1 MADYPFP
8 GRLNRHVVRA
18 AAALLCSLFLCEAA
32 FCGTSTDVSEG
43 TLSESAFHMEDQRC
57 RTTYEIFVYSFCD
70 SDSDGTG
77 DLGGVRNK
85 LDYIQDLGF
94 DQIWLMPVCPSPTY
108 HKYDVT
114 DYMAID
120 PAYGTLEDFE
130 ALISDCH
137 ERGIRVITDL
147 VLNHTS
153 SQHPWFLEAA
163 EYLKSLPDGAAAD
176 ASACPTLDYYHFT
189 QTPESGYAQIP
200 ESSWYYEAR
209 FWEGMPDLNL
219 DSEAVRD
226 EIRKILSFWLEEGVD
241 GFRLDAV
248 TYYYTGNDEQN
259 IRFLNWVKDTVDE
272 SAADLADA
280 GGSFSPYIVCEAW
293 IDQSLYAAYY
303 ASGVDSMF
311 DFAYAGAEGLLAKT
325 VKGQVSAQKFTD
337 SLKAE
342 QELFASFS
350 DSYVNA
356 PFYTN
361 HDLDRSAGY
370 YAYDDG
376 SRTKFALGLNLMMS
390 GNAFLY
396 YGDEI
401 GMKGSGKDENKRA
414 PMMWVPEDTEN
425 PSAAG
430 MCTGPEGM
438 DSIKQKF
445 PSAAEQENDPL
456 SVLNYTKQAI
466 AVRNKYN
473 VIRDGI
479 VIPIPELESDT
490 VGAYRKIPGSP
501 ESGSDQESVEILF
514 NTSEETQ
521 TVDLSSL
528 SGPFLTL
535 ADCLCVSADPV
546 LLDEGQLTLPPF
558 SVAILKK

>member
-18 AAALLCSLFLCEAA
+18 AAALLCSLFLCETA

-70 SDSDGTG
+70 SDSDGIG
-77 DLGGVRNK
+77 DLSGVRNK

-163 EYLKSLPDGAAAD
+163 EYLKSLPDGAPAD

-200 ESSWYYEAR
+200 DSSWYYEAR

-259 IRFLNWVKDTVDE
+259 IRFLNWVKDTADE

-414 PMMWVPEDTEN
+414 PMIWVPEDTEN

-490 VGAYRKIPGSP
+490 VGAYRKVPGSP
-501 ESGSDQESVEILF
+501 ESGPNQESVEILF

-528 SGPFLTL
+528 SDPFLTL
-535 ADCLCVSADPV
+535 ADCLCVSAEPV

>member
-200 ESSWYYEAR
+200 DSSWYYEAR

-259 IRFLNWVKDTVDE
+259 IRFLNWVKDTADE

-490 VGAYRKIPGSP
+490 VGAYRKVPGSP
-501 ESGSDQESVEILF
+501 ESGPDQESVEILF

-528 SGPFLTL
+528 SDPFLTL
-535 ADCLCVSADPV
+535 TDCLCVSADPV

>member
-200 ESSWYYEAR
+200 DTSWYYEAR

-219 DSEAVRD
+219 DSEAVRG

-259 IRFLNWVKDTVDE
+259 IRFLNWVKDTADE

-414 PMMWVPEDTEN
+414 PMLWVPEDTEN

-490 VGAYRKIPGSP
+490 VGAYQKVPGSP
-501 ESGSDQESVEILF
+501 ESGPDQESVEILF

-528 SGPFLTL
+528 SDPFLTL
-535 ADCLCVSADPV
+535 TDCLCVSADPV

>member
-1 MADYPFP
+1 MADYPHP
-8 GRLNRHVVRA
+8 DRLKRHAVRA
-18 AAALLCSLFLCEAA
+18 AAALLCSLCLCETA
-32 FCGTSTDVSEG
+32 FCGTIP
-43 TLSESAFHMEDQRC
+43 LEDQRC

-70 SDSDGTG
+70 SDADGIG

-130 ALISDCH
+130 ALIQDCH
-137 ERGIRVITDL
+137 ARGIRVITDL

-163 EYLKSLPDGAAAD
+163 EYLKSLPEGAPAD
-176 ASACPTLDYYHFT
+176 TSACPKLDYYHFT
-189 QTPESGYAQIP
+189 QTPESGYAQLP
-200 ESSWYYEAR
+200 DTSWYYEAR

-219 DSEAVRD
+219 DSEAVHG

-248 TYYYTGNDEQN
+248 TSYYTGNDDQN
-259 IRFLNWVKDTVDE
+259 IRFLNWVKDTAEE

-280 GGSFSPYIVCEAW
+280 GGSISPYIVCEAW

-342 QELFASFS
+342 QELYATFS

-414 PMMWVPEDTEN
+414 PMIWVPEDTEN

-490 VGAYRKIPGSP
+490 VGAYQKVPGSP
-501 ESGSDQESVEILF
+501 ESGPDQESVEILF

-528 SGPFLTL
+528 SDPFLTL
-535 ADCLCVSADPV
+535 TDCLCVSADPV

>member
-1 MADYPFP
+1 
-8 GRLNRHVVRA
+8 
-18 AAALLCSLFLCEAA
+18 
-32 FCGTSTDVSEG
+32 
-43 TLSESAFHMEDQRC
+43 
-57 RTTYEIFVYSFCD
+57 
-70 SDSDGTG
+70 
-77 DLGGVRNK
+77 
-85 LDYIQDLGF
+85 
-94 DQIWLMPVCPSPTY
+94 
-108 HKYDVT
+108 
-114 DYMAID
+114 
-120 PAYGTLEDFE
+120 
-130 ALISDCH
+130 
-137 ERGIRVITDL
+137 
-147 VLNHTS
+147 
-153 SQHPWFLEAA
+153 
-163 EYLKSLPDGAAAD
+163 
-176 ASACPTLDYYHFT
+176 
-189 QTPESGYAQIP
+189 
-200 ESSWYYEAR
+200 
-209 FWEGMPDLNL
+209 
-219 DSEAVRD
+219 VRD

-259 IRFLNWVKDTVDE
+259 IRFLNWVKDTADE

-350 DSYVNA
+350 NSYVNA

-376 SRTKFALGLNLMMS
+376 SRTKFALGLNLMIS

-414 PMMWVPEDTEN
+414 PMMWVPKDTDN

-490 VGAYRKIPGSP
+490 VGAYRKVPGSP
-501 ESGSDQESVEILF
+501 ESGPDQESVEILF

-528 SGPFLTL
+528 RDPFLTL

>member
-8 GRLNRHVVRA
+8 DRLNRHVVRA

-200 ESSWYYEAR
+200 DTSWYYEAR

-259 IRFLNWVKDTVDE
+259 IRFLNWVKDTADE

-414 PMMWVPEDTEN
+414 PMIWVPEDTEN

-501 ESGSDQESVEILF
+501 ESGFDQESVEILF

-521 TVDLSSL
+521 TVDLSSRND
-528 SGPFLTL
+528 SFLTL

>member
-1 MADYPFP
+1 M
-8 GRLNRHVVRA
+8 
-18 AAALLCSLFLCEAA
+18 
-32 FCGTSTDVSEG
+32 
-43 TLSESAFHMEDQRC
+43 
-57 RTTYEIFVYSFCD
+57 
-70 SDSDGTG
+70 
-77 DLGGVRNK
+77 RNK

-130 ALISDCH
+130 ALIQDCH
-137 ERGIRVITDL
+137 ARGIRVITDL

-163 EYLKSLPDGAAAD
+163 EYLKSLPEGAPAD
-176 ASACPTLDYYHFT
+176 TSACPKLDYYHFT
-189 QTPESGYAQIP
+189 QTPESGYAQLP
-200 ESSWYYEAR
+200 DTSWYYEAR

-219 DSEAVRD
+219 DSEAVRG

-259 IRFLNWVKDTVDE
+259 IRFLNWVKDTADE

-414 PMMWVPEDTEN
+414 PMIWVPEDTEN

-490 VGAYRKIPGSP
+490 VGAYRKVTGSP
-501 ESGSDQESVEILF
+501 ESDPDQESIEILF
-514 NTSEETQ
+514 NTSEENQ
-521 TVDLSSL
+521 TVDLTSQSD
-528 SGPFLTL
+528 PFLTL
-535 ADCLCVSADPV
+535 ADSLCVSEDPV
-546 LLDEGQLTLPPF
+546 QLEEGQLTLPPF
-558 SVAILKK
+558 SVAILEK

>member
-1 MADYPFP
+1 MTDYPLP
-8 GRLNRHVVRA
+8 DRLKRHAVRA
-18 AAALLCSLFLCEAA
+18 AAALLCSLCLCETA
-32 FCGTSTDVSEG
+32 FCGTIP
-43 TLSESAFHMEDQRC
+43 LEDQRC

-70 SDSDGTG
+70 SDADGIG

-200 ESSWYYEAR
+200 DTSWYYEAR

-376 SRTKFALGLNLMMS
+376 SRTKFALGLNL
-390 GNAFLY
+390 Y

-414 PMMWVPEDTEN
+414 PMIWVPEDTEN

-490 VGAYRKIPGSP
+490 VGAYRKVPGSAQ
-501 ESGSDQESVEILF
+501 SGPDQESIEILF
-514 NTSEETQ
+514 NTSEENQ

-528 SGPFLTL
+528 SDPFLTL
-535 ADCLCVSADPV
+535 ADSLCVSKDPV
-546 LLDEGQLTLPPF
+546 LLEEGQLTLPPF

>member
-1 MADYPFP
+1 MTDYPLP
-8 GRLNRHVVRA
+8 DRLKRHAVRA
-18 AAALLCSLFLCEAA
+18 AAALLCSLCLCETA
-32 FCGTSTDVSEG
+32 FCGTIP
-43 TLSESAFHMEDQRC
+43 LEDQRC

-70 SDSDGTG
+70 SDADGTG

-189 QTPESGYAQIP
+189 QTPESGYTQIP
-200 ESSWYYEAR
+200 DTSWYYEAR

-259 IRFLNWVKDTVDE
+259 IRFLNWVKDTADE

-311 DFAYAGAEGLLAKT
+311 DFAY
-325 VKGQVSAQKFTD
+325 
-337 SLKAE
+337 
-342 QELFASFS
+342 
-350 DSYVNA
+350 
-356 PFYTN
+356 
-361 HDLDRSAGY
+361 DRSAGY

-490 VGAYRKIPGSP
+490 VGAYRKVPGSP
-501 ESGSDQESVEILF
+501 ESGPDQESVEILF

-528 SGPFLTL
+528 SDPFLTL
-535 ADCLCVSADPV
+535 TDCLCVSADPV

>member
-1 MADYPFP
+1 MADYPLRI
-8 GRLNRHVVRA
+8 RLNRHVVSA

-189 QTPESGYAQIP
+189 QTPESGYTQIP
-200 ESSWYYEAR
+200 DTSWYYEAR

-259 IRFLNWVKDTVDE
+259 IRFLNWVKDTADE

-325 VKGQVSAQKFTD
+325 VKGKVTAQRFTD
-337 SLKAE
+337 SLKEE
-342 QELFASFS
+342 QDLFASFS

-414 PMMWVPEDTEN
+414 PMLWVPEDTEN

-490 VGAYRKIPGSP
+490 VGAYRKVPGSP
-501 ESGSDQESVEILF
+501 ESGPDQESVEILF

-528 SGPFLTL
+528 SDPFLTL
-535 ADCLCVSADPV
+535 ADCLCVSAEPV

>member
-1 MADYPFP
+1 MTDYPLP
-8 GRLNRHVVRA
+8 DRLKRHAVRA
-18 AAALLCSLFLCEAA
+18 AAALLCSLCLCETA
-32 FCGTSTDVSEG
+32 FCGTIP
-43 TLSESAFHMEDQRC
+43 LEDQRC

-70 SDSDGTG
+70 SDADGIG

-130 ALISDCH
+130 ALIQDCH
-137 ERGIRVITDL
+137 ARGIRVITDL

-163 EYLKSLPDGAAAD
+163 EYLKSLPEGAPAD
-176 ASACPTLDYYHFT
+176 TSACPKLDYYHFT
-189 QTPESGYAQIP
+189 QTPESGYAQLP
-200 ESSWYYEAR
+200 DTSWYYEAR

-219 DSEAVRD
+219 DSEAVRE

-248 TYYYTGNDEQN
+248 TSYYTGNDDQN
-259 IRFLNWVKDTVDE
+259 IRFLNWVKNAADE
-272 SAADLADA
+272 SAADLPDAD
-280 GGSFSPYIVCEAW
+280 GSFSPYIVCEAW

-325 VKGQVSAQKFTD
+325 VKGKVTAQRFTD
-337 SLKAE
+337 SLKEE
-342 QELFASFS
+342 QELFASYS

-376 SRTKFALGLNLMMS
+376 SRTKFALGLNLMIS

-414 PMMWVPEDTEN
+414 PMMWVPEDTDN
-425 PSAAG
+425 PAAG
-430 MCTGPEGM
+430 MCTGPEDM

-445 PSAAEQENDPL
+445 PSVAEQEKEPL

-490 VGAYRKIPGSP
+490 VGAYRKVTGSP
-501 ESGSDQESVEILF
+501 ESGPDQESVEILF

-528 SGPFLTL
+528 SDPFLTL
-535 ADCLCVSADPV
+535 TDCLCVSADPV
-546 LLDEGQLTLPPF
+546 QLEEGQLTLPPF

>member
-1 MADYPFP
+1 MTDYPLP
-8 GRLNRHVVRA
+8 DRLKRHAVRA
-18 AAALLCSLFLCEAA
+18 AAALLCSLCLCETA
-32 FCGTSTDVSEG
+32 FCGTIP
-43 TLSESAFHMEDQRC
+43 LEDQRC

-70 SDSDGTG
+70 SDADGIG

-130 ALISDCH
+130 ALIQDCH
-137 ERGIRVITDL
+137 ARGIRVITDL

-163 EYLKSLPDGAAAD
+163 EYLKSLPEGAPAD
-176 ASACPTLDYYHFT
+176 TSACPKLDYYHFT
-189 QTPESGYAQIP
+189 QTPESGYTQIP
-200 ESSWYYEAR
+200 DTSWYYEAR

-219 DSEAVRD
+219 DSEAVRG

-259 IRFLNWVKDTVDE
+259 IRFLNWVKDTADE

-414 PMMWVPEDTEN
+414 PMLWVPEDTEN

-490 VGAYRKIPGSP
+490 VGAYRKVPGSAQ
-501 ESGSDQESVEILF
+501 SGPDQESIEILF
-514 NTSEETQ
+514 NTSEENQ

-528 SGPFLTL
+528 SDPFLTL
-535 ADCLCVSADPV
+535 ADSLCVSKDPV
-546 LLDEGQLTLPPF
+546 LLEEGQLTLPPF

>member
-1 MADYPFP
+1 MTDYPLP
-8 GRLNRHVVRA
+8 DRLKRHAVRA
-18 AAALLCSLFLCEAA
+18 AAALLCALCLCETA
-32 FCGTSTDVSEG
+32 FCGTIP
-43 TLSESAFHMEDQRC
+43 LEDQRC

-70 SDSDGTG
+70 SDADGIG

-163 EYLKSLPDGAAAD
+163 EYLKSLPEGAPAD
-176 ASACPTLDYYHFT
+176 TSACPKLDYYHFT

-200 ESSWYYEAR
+200 DTSWYYEAR

-259 IRFLNWVKDTVDE
+259 IRFLNWVKDTADE
-272 SAADLADA
+272 SAEDLADA

-342 QELFASFS
+342 QELFATFS

-445 PSAAEQENDPL
+445 PSA
-456 SVLNYTKQAI
+456 
-466 AVRNKYN
+466 VRNKYN

-490 VGAYRKIPGSP
+490 VGAYRKVPGSP

-528 SGPFLTL
+528 SDPFLTL

>member
-200 ESSWYYEAR
+200 DTSWYYEAR

-259 IRFLNWVKDTVDE
+259 IRFLNWVKDTADE

-303 ASGVDSMF
+303 ASDVDSMF

-490 VGAYRKIPGSP
+490 VGAYRKVPGSP
-501 ESGSDQESVEILF
+501 ESGPDQESVEILF

-528 SGPFLTL
+528 SDPFLTL
-535 ADCLCVSADPV
+535 ADCLCVSAEPV

>member
-18 AAALLCSLFLCEAA
+18 AAALLCSLFLCETA
-32 FCGTSTDVSEG
+32 FCSTIPV
-43 TLSESAFHMEDQRC
+43 EDQRC

-153 SQHPWFLEAA
+153 SQHPWFLDAA

-200 ESSWYYEAR
+200 DTSWYYEAR

-414 PMMWVPEDTEN
+414 PMLWVPEDTEN

-490 VGAYRKIPGSP
+490 VGAYRKVPGSP
-501 ESGSDQESVEILF
+501 ESGPYQESVGILF

-528 SGPFLTL
+528 SDPFLTL

-558 SVAILKK
+558 AVSILKK